1 MNDVERDRDKADV
14 LEMLQQGMEALA
26 DALSGIDASL
36 ARRRPQSG
44 AWSVVECVEHLTLTE
59 RALLERLKEAT
70 PCDESREDRAREAKF
85 QNLALNR
92 ARRIEAPDPVRP
104 GNGSTT
110 LAEAVEEFKAARR
123 ETLEFVDDFGGD
135 LRWRAAQHPLIAR
148 PVNCFEMLLLM
159 AMHPRRHALQIA
171 EIRRTLESGETSGS

>member
-1 MNDVERDRDKADV
+1 MPVA
-14 LEMLQQGMEALA
+14 
-26 DALSGIDASL
+26 
-36 ARRRPQSG
+36 
-44 AWSVVECVEHLTLTE
+44 
-59 RALLERLKEAT
+59 
-70 PCDESREDRAREAKF
+70 F
-85 QNLALNR
+85 
-92 ARRIEAPDPVRP
+92 EAPDPVRP
-104 GNGSTT
+104 GSGSTT

-123 ETLEFVDDFGGD
+123 ETLEFVDDFRGD